1 MNVLHAEVIKLKDG
15 VISLAGL
22 NYHYGYKWRKYTAIL
37 WDCKRTLADAPKKRV
52 LFPEELSS

>member
-15 VISLAGL
+15 VISLASL
-22 NYHYGYKWRKYTAIL
+22 NYHYGEKGRKYTAIL

-52 LFPEELSS
+52 FPEELSP